1 MSWHGNLIN
10 IHHQRAWI
18 QLAETILEADAGKLN
33 ARSCLAPLKR
43 KSYAPFFDSSWWK
56 TFSSPPFPSPST
68 SMQLSCMIYEH
79 HRKADYL
86 SEWMHRHQES
96 MMYEMNFSN
105 AMKKKPAEGGRAGEA
120 KLNFLFRWVWWKFL
134 LFCGLICYSAEREEK
149 KKFRFFSRH
158 WSRQTLPSNYHAS
171 LGSLTQIQL
180 KLFDHFI
187 NYDSSP
193 YLTNGLNIKLPAS
206 GGNYFVDSMSV
217 GVFCNSSGKKVFHFL
232 KCLLLCFWF

>member
-1 MSWHGNLIN
+1 M
-10 IHHQRAWI
+10 
-18 QLAETILEADAGKLN
+18 N
-33 ARSCLAPLKR
+33 AQTSRVNDVWNELFKCNEKKTRWGR
-43 KSYAPFFDSSWWK
+43 KSRRSKVEFSIPVGVVKVSPFLWLNMLF
-56 TFSSPPFPSPST
+56 
-68 SMQLSCMIYEH
+68 
-79 HRKADYL
+79 
-86 SEWMHRHQES
+86 
-96 MMYEMNFSN
+96 
-105 AMKKKPAEGGRAGEA
+105 GRAG
-120 KLNFLFRWVWWKFL
+120 
-134 LFCGLICYSAEREEK
+134 REEK
-149 KKFRFFSRH
+149 VSLFSRH